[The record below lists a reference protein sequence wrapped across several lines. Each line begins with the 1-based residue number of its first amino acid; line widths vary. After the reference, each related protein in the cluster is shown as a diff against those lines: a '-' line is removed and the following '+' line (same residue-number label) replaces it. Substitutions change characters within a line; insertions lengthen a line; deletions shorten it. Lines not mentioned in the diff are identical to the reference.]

1 MAQLPKNI
9 DVNKLRYSELRS
21 LSSGAKTVYVNYGAE
36 KLTMQTPVLSI
47 PYGIGVPFVAKDEAK
62 NGVVSAAE
70 NKYDLTMSFR
80 GMDDNPKIK
89 LFHDKLK
96 EIENK
101 IIDDAFTNRIAWFK
115 DDFDGNKAFVSKL
128 FSPIIKVDK
137 DKETGKLVGKYP
149 PTFKAKLPYDNKTN
163 AFTFDSYDMDNNE
176 LDFTSIMNKL
186 KGAKTQ
192 LIVQLTGIWFAGG
205 KYGCSW
211 KIITAKFQLHQNSK
225 ITWIEDSDTENVVAD
240 DEEEDD
246 DVVDSEVLR
255 NLTPAQ
261 TTQAKTV
268 NTTVVEDD
276 EEEEDDAEEAAEEE
290 DADEEEE
297 VPEPPPSKPA
307 KKAPPPAIAVEEEP
321 SKPAAPA
328 KKPLKKVAAK

>member
-9 DVNKLRYSELRS
+9 DVNKIRYSELRS

-47 PYGIGVPFVAKDEAK
+47 PYGIGVPFVAKEDAK
-62 NGVVSAAE
+62 SGNVAAE
-70 NKYDLTMSFR
+70 NKYDLTLSFR
-80 GMDDNPKIK
+80 GMDENPKIK
-89 LFHDKLK
+89 TFHDKLK

-101 IIDDAFTNRIAWFK
+101 IVDDAFTNRIAWFK

-137 DKETGKLVGKYP
+137 DKETGKVVGKYP

-163 AFTFDSYDMDNNE
+163 NFSFDSYDMENNE
-176 LDFTSIMNKL
+176 LDFAGIMNKL

-211 KIITAKFQLHQNSK
+211 KIISAKFQLHQNSK

-240 DEEEDD
+240 EEDD
-246 DVVDSEVLR
+246 DVIDSEALR
-255 NLTPAQ
+255 NLPS
-261 TTQAKTV
+261 AK
-268 NTTVVEDD
+268 NTVVEEEEEEEEEDDEDD
-276 EEEEDDAEEAAEEE
+276 EEEE
-290 DADEEEE
+290 
-297 VPEPPPSKPA
+297 
-307 KKAPPPAIAVEEEP
+307 EEEP
-321 SKPAAPA
+321 SESHVPETKSTKKVVAPVVVEEPPKPT
-328 KKPLKKVAAK
+328 KKPVKKAAK

>member
-9 DVNKLRYSELRS
+9 DVNKIRYSELRS

-47 PYGIGVPFVAKDEAK
+47 PYGIGVPFVAKEDAK
-62 NGVVSAAE
+62 SGNVAAE
-70 NKYDLTMSFR
+70 NKYDLTLSFR
-80 GMDDNPKIK
+80 GMDENPKIK
-89 LFHDKLK
+89 TFHDKLK

-101 IIDDAFTNRIAWFK
+101 IVDDAFTNRIAWFK

-137 DKETGKLVGKYP
+137 DKETGKVVGKYP

-163 AFTFDSYDMDNNE
+163 NFSFDSYDMENNE
-176 LDFTSIMNKL
+176 LDFAGIMNKL

-211 KIITAKFQLHQNSK
+211 KIISAKFQLHQNSK

-240 DEEEDD
+240 EDEEDD
-246 DVVDSEVLR
+246 DVIDSEALR
-255 NLTPAQ
+255 NLPS
-261 TTQAKTV
+261 AK
-268 NTTVVEDD
+268 NTVVEEEEEEEEEDD
-276 EEEEDDAEEAAEEE
+276 EEEE
-290 DADEEEE
+290 
-297 VPEPPPSKPA
+297 
-307 KKAPPPAIAVEEEP
+307 EEEP
-321 SKPAAPA
+321 SESHVPETKPTKKVVAPVVVEEPPKPT
-328 KKPLKKVAAK
+328 KKPVKKAAK

>member
-62 NGVVSAAE
+62 NGVSSAAE
-70 NKYDLTMSFR
+70 NKYDLTLSFR

-101 IIDDAFTNRIAWFK
+101 IVDDAFTNRIAWFK

-137 DKETGKLVGKYP
+137 DKETGKAVGKYP
-149 PTFKAKLPYDNKTN
+149 PTFKAKLPYDNKTSS
-163 AFTFDSYDMDNNE
+163 FTFDSYDMDNNE
-176 LDFTSIMNKL
+176 IDFTEIMNKL

-211 KIITAKFQLHQNSK
+211 KIISAKMQLHQNSK

-240 DEEEDD
+240 DEDDDD
-246 DVVDSEVLR
+246 DVVDSDVLR
-255 NLTPAQ
+255 SLQPSQ
-261 TTQAKTV
+261 TKTI
-268 NTTVVEDD
+268 NTVVVEDD
-276 EEEEDDAEEAAEEE
+276 EEEDD
-290 DADEEEE
+290 DEEEE
-297 VPEPPPSKPA
+297 QEEDDEESPEHVPEPPPTKPA
-307 KKAPPPAIAVEEEP
+307 KKAVVVEEEQP
-321 SKPAAPA
+321 KPVAASAP
-328 KKPLKKVAAK
+328 KKPLKKAVK

>member
-9 DVNKLRYSELRS
+9 DVNKIRYSELRS

-47 PYGIGVPFVAKDEAK
+47 PYGIGVPFVAKEDAK
-62 NGVVSAAE
+62 SGNVAAE
-70 NKYDLTMSFR
+70 NKYDLTLSFR
-80 GMDDNPKIK
+80 GMDENPKIK
-89 LFHDKLK
+89 TFHDKLK

-101 IIDDAFTNRIAWFK
+101 IVDDAFTNRIAWFK

-137 DKETGKLVGKYP
+137 DKETGKVVGKYP

-163 AFTFDSYDMDNNE
+163 NFSFDSYDMENNE
-176 LDFTSIMNKL
+176 LDFAGIMNKL

-211 KIITAKFQLHQNSK
+211 KIISAKFQLHQNSK

-240 DEEEDD
+240 EEDD
-246 DVVDSEVLR
+246 DVIDSEALR
-255 NLTPAQ
+255 NPPR
-261 TTQAKTV
+261 AK
-268 NTTVVEDD
+268 NTVVEEEEEEEEEDDEDD
-276 EEEEDDAEEAAEEE
+276 EEEE
-290 DADEEEE
+290 
-297 VPEPPPSKPA
+297 
-307 KKAPPPAIAVEEEP
+307 EEEP
-321 SKPAAPA
+321 SESHVPETKSTKKVVAPVVVEEPPKPT
-328 KKPLKKVAAK
+328 KKPVKKAAK

>member
-1 MAQLPKNI
+1 MAHLPKNI

-62 NGVVSAAE
+62 NGVSSAAE
-70 NKYDLTMSFR
+70 NKYDLTLSFR

-101 IIDDAFTNRIAWFK
+101 IVDDAFTNRIAWFK

-137 DKETGKLVGKYP
+137 DKETGKVVGKYP
-149 PTFKAKLPYDNKTN
+149 PTFKAKLPYDNKTSS
-163 AFTFDSYDMDNNE
+163 FTFDSYDMDNNE
-176 LDFTSIMNKL
+176 IDFTEIMNKL

-211 KIITAKFQLHQNSK
+211 KIISAKMQLHQNSK

-240 DEEEDD
+240 DEDDDD

-255 NLTPAQ
+255 SLQPPQ
-261 TTQAKTV
+261 TKTL
-268 NTTVVEDD
+268 NTTVVEEDEEDDDDD
-276 EEEEDDAEEAAEEE
+276 EEEEQEE
-290 DADEEEE
+290 DDEESPEH
-297 VPEPPPSKPA
+297 VPEPPPTKPV
-307 KKAPPPAIAVEEEP
+307 KKAAVVEEEQP
-321 SKPAAPA
+321 KPVAASAP
-328 KKPLKKVAAK
+328 KKPLKKTVK

>member
-1 MAQLPKNI
+1 MAHLPKNI

-36 KLTMQTPVLSI
+36 KLTIQTPVLSI

-62 NGVVSAAE
+62 NNNGMVSAE

-163 AFTFDSYDMDNNE
+163 AFIFDSYDMDNNE
-176 LDFTSIMNKL
+176 LNFTSIMNKL

-240 DEEEDD
+240 DDEDDD

-255 NLTPAQ
+255 NLPSAQ
-261 TTQAKTV
+261 SKNV

-276 EEEEDDAEEAAEEE
+276 DEEDEET
-290 DADEEEE
+290 EEEE
-297 VPEPPPSKPA
+297 VAEEEEAEEEIVEPPPSKPV
-307 KKAPPPAIAVEEEP
+307 KKATPPPVAVEDEP
-321 SKPAAPA
+321 SKPVAPV
-328 KKPLKKVAAK
+328 KKPLKKVAATK